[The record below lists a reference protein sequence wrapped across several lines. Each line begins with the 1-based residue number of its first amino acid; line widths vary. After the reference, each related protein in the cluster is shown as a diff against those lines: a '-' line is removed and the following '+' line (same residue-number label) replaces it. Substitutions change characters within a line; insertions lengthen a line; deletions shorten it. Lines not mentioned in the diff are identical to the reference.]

1 MKEHIA
7 IKEYVDT
14 MYAKILE
21 ETTKRFR
28 MEVFP
33 MNHGNT

>member
-21 ETTKRFR
+21 ETTKRFKDGSI
-28 MEVFP
+28 P